1 MGMIGALGPGPL
13 LASSLGRRMTISI
26 GGLLCFCG
34 CIVVAFISGGS
45 RNVYYAGRFLTGFGC
60 GIACFVLPMYNSEV
74 ATLNI
79 RGLTGSLFQFMVVV
93 GGIIA
98 VSFFGIPG
106 LDWKQ
111 GFLMPG
117 YLGLLVGIGAWACPE
132 SPRYLVD
139 RYGKEKARPALQRVR
154 QGDVGEELDYF
165 DACLRE
171 EREAGQVS
179 YVELFTKPGLRF
191 RLFVACFLQ
200 AAQQMTG
207 VNAFLGFQTDIFHS
221 AGYQDDEINKF
232 PNGPAMIT
240 QWVFIIASVTGLL
253 LIDSRFGGRKRQLL
267 GASLFMGPPLLIA
280 AVVHFINGPAIVTSY
295 MVWIF
300 AFGFQAAWGIVPWFY
315 PAELFQMN
323 ERERALSVSTFCGFL
338 FNLLVGM
345 ITQTLFHWSQGGM
358 FLIFGLLNVTNCL
371 FVALCMKETKGVPL
385 EEVPAL
391 FGPVDADGM
400 KAKKT
405 AELELKGATES
416 TASVDV

>member
-1 MGMIGALGPGPL
+1 MGMTFGMMCGALVPGPL
-13 LASSLGRRMTISI
+13 LARFLGRRMTTSI
-26 GGLLCFCG
+26 GGLLCFFG
-34 CIVVAFISGGS
+34 CAVVAWMSGGNQ
-45 RNVYYAGRFLTGFGC
+45 RVYYLGRFLTGFGC
-60 GIACFVLPMYNSEV
+60 GIACYVLPMYNAEV

-93 GGIIA
+93 GGVVA
-98 VSFFGIPG
+98 VMFFGIPG
-106 LDWKQ
+106 IDWKQ
-111 GFLMPG
+111 GFLVPG

-154 QGDVGEELDYF
+154 QGDVSEELDYI

-179 YVELFTKPGLRF
+179 YAELFTKPGLRF

-207 VNAFLGFQTDIFHS
+207 VNAFLGFQTDIYHS
-221 AGYQDDEINKF
+221 AGYQDDEISTF

-240 QWVFIIASVTGLL
+240 QWVFIIGSLTGLF

-280 AVVHFINGPAIVTSY
+280 AAELFANGPGMVTGY
-295 MVWIF
+295 MVWLF

-338 FNLLVGM
+338 FNLLWYDHSD
-345 ITQTLFHWSQGGM
+345 L
-358 FLIFGLLNVTNCL
+358 
-371 FVALCMKETKGVPL
+371 VPL
-385 EEVPAL
+385 
-391 FGPVDADGM
+391 
-400 KAKKT
+400 
-405 AELELKGATES
+405 
-416 TASVDV
+416 

>member
-1 MGMIGALGPGPL
+1 MG
-13 LASSLGRRMTISI
+13 
-26 GGLLCFCG
+26 
-34 CIVVAFISGGS
+34 
-45 RNVYYAGRFLTGFGC
+45 
-60 GIACFVLPMYNSEV
+60 
-74 ATLNI
+74 
-79 RGLTGSLFQFMVVV
+79 
-93 GGIIA
+93 
-98 VSFFGIPG
+98 
-106 LDWKQ
+106 
-111 GFLMPG
+111 
-117 YLGLLVGIGAWACPE
+117 
-132 SPRYLVD
+132 VD

-154 QGDVGEELDYF
+154 QGDVSEELDYI

-280 AVVHFINGPAIVTSY
+280 AVVHFINGPAIVTSH

-338 FNLLVGM
+338 FNLCIGL

-358 FLIFGLLNVTNCL
+358 FLIFGILNVSNCI
-371 FVALCMKETKGVPL
+371 FVAFCMRETKGVPL
-385 EEVPAL
+385 EEIPGL
-391 FGPVDADGM
+391 FGPAHTASGKD
-400 KAKKT
+400 KAVELEEASMPTQTT
-405 AELELKGATES
+405 AEES
-416 TASVDV
+416 AVKTDK